1 MLLIQRCTTV
11 GWQYKQVEKR
21 FQHAGISRKTQY
33 TTTKHTLIF
42 IVLLENGKSHKT
54 QKFFQHDSKFKICP
68 CCSFLHHGVTT
79 TAGLWSTL
87 KTISACFYCNRT
99 IKHSCTVPRL
109 NVFRRFQ
116 NGGGVPVEITA
127 RRPQPKRRQ
136 INLLYVKCDPPHFLP
151 DSPSKGRYLKFC
163 ILKVVKVQKS
173 DRKYKYIHTVYVYT
187 MIQWFWIF

>member
-1 MLLIQRCTTV
+1 MLKNVLSMQE
-11 GWQYKQVEKR
+11 Y
-21 FQHAGISRKTQY
+21 AGKHNTQ
-33 TTTKHTLIF
+33 LQSIPFIF

-54 QKFFQHDSKFKICP
+54 RKFFQHDSKFKICP

-99 IKHSCTVPRL
+99 IKHSCTVLRL

-127 RRPQPKRRQ
+127 RRPQPQRRQ
-136 INLLYVKCDPPHFLP
+136 INLLYVKCAPLLFAGQ
-151 DSPSKGRYLKFC
+151 SQ
-163 ILKVVKVQKS
+163 VKEDIRTS
-173 DRKYKYIHTVYVYT
+173 ASFRS
-187 MIQWFWIF
+187 